1 MSKSKLRE
9 EYESRFGVVDGT
21 LRLYDDKGNKI
32 YDEDSNG
39 YWLKYEYD
47 DNNNQIYYENSE
59 GYWQKY
65 EYDADGNM
73 TYYETSRCY
82 WAKYESDANGNV
94 IYWEDSVDGVIY
106 DKRSCSDKV
115 FIDEQSGKKFKLTEI
130 K

>member
-32 YDEDSNG
+32 YFEDSNG

-47 DNNNQIYYENSE
+47 DNNNQIYYENSSSWWKSE
-59 GYWQKY
+59 F
-65 EYDADGNM
+65 DADSNQI
-73 TYYETSRCY
+73 YYETSDGY
-82 WAKYESDANGNV
+82 WEKYEFDANGNV

>member
-47 DNNNQIYYENSE
+47 DNNNQIYYENSSSWWKSE
-59 GYWQKY
+59 FDADSNQTFYKDSDGYWEKY
-65 EYDADGNM
+65 EF
-73 TYYETSRCY
+73 
-82 WAKYESDANGNV
+82 DANGKQ
-94 IYWEDSVDGVIY
+94 IYYEDSDDGVIC
-106 DKRSCSDKV
+106 DNRTCSDKV

>member
-9 EYESRFGVVDGT
+9 EYEAMFGVVDGT
-21 LRLYDDKGNKI
+21 LRL
-32 YDEDSNG
+32 
-39 YWLKYEYD
+39 YD

-94 IYWEDSVDGVIY
+94 IYWEDSDDGVVC
-106 DKRSCSDKV
+106 DKRPCSDKV
-115 FIDEQSGKKFKLTEI
+115 FIDEQSGKKFKLTEV